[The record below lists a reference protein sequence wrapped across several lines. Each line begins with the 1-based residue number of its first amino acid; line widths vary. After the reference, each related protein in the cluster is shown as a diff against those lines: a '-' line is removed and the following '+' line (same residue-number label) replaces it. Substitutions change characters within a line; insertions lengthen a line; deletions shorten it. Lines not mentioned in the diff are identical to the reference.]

1 MLIIET
7 FVRSAVG
14 RMVGA
19 KWLAGKHAARTKLHV
34 QTCMYALVP
43 FSVDVSLTKLTLKFF
58 FHLAPVLKQ

>member
-1 MLIIET
+1 MLIIEA
-7 FVRSAVG
+7 FIRSVVG

-19 KWLAGKHAARTKLHV
+19 KALAGKHVARTILHV